1 MPTKPIPGL
10 PLGHVPRFA
19 PPADRSHLFAKR
31 THTQE
36 ARSFTQQAS
45 DAEWIGDHEAA
56 RTLYAKAAYH
66 RSEAADNGELQP
78 LF

>member
-1 MPTKPIPGL
+1 MPNPITGL
-10 PLGHVPRFA
+10 PKGHVPHHR
-19 PPADRSHLFAKR
+19 PPADRSALFATL

-36 ARSFTQQAS
+36 ARALTQQAS
-45 DAEWIGDHEAA
+45 DAEWAGDTEAA
-56 RTLYAKAAYH
+56 RTLYARAAYH

>member
-1 MPTKPIPGL
+1 MPKPTGL
-10 PLGHVPRFA
+10 PLGHIPRHR
-19 PPADRSHLFAKR
+19 PPADRSHLFAKL

-45 DAEWIGDHEAA
+45 DAEWVGDTDKAK
-56 RTLYAKAAYH
+56 RLYAKAAYH